1 MSALGTQILV
11 ERTDVVSPINNI
23 SCKANITILIK
34 YKVMNEQTNQP
45 DIEFENEELEETEE
59 SPVADLQKIV
69 SYNVANTIEVLKL
82 KIENDEINLKPEF
95 QRDFVWDIT
104 RASLFI
110 DSLIIGLPIPSI
122 FLGKSKEDENF
133 MVIDGQQRLK
143 SAYYYMTGDFISN
156 GETSIFSLKGL
167 INRDWNG
174 QTYAELDDKF
184 KKRIRNAVI
193 NTTIIEDINSR
204 PQVVHD
210 LFHRLNT
217 GGMPLTDQEIRNCVY
232 SGEFNK
238 QIIELNKNAN
248 WRILLGNTLP
258 DKRLRDAELILRYIA
273 LFHNVLVYKPSMK
286 IFLSTFQDENKKNS
300 NFLAANKALFE
311 KTVAVIVDNIGQDAF
326 RTTRSVNKSMSDAL
340 MVAIAQILSSGKELT
355 DIQANYKKLISD
367 ESFKRYTQ
375 SGTSTE
381 TNVKSRIDLARNYL
395 LGLK

>member
-1 MSALGTQILV
+1 MSDQ
-11 ERTDVVSPINNI
+11 P
-23 SCKANITILIK
+23 
-34 YKVMNEQTNQP
+34 NQP
-45 DIEFENEELEETEE
+45 EIEFENEELEEIEE

-122 FLGKSKEDENF
+122 FLGKNKEDENF

-143 SAYYYMTGDFISN
+143 SAYYYMNGDFISN

-286 IFLSTFQDENKKNS
+286 IFLSTFQDENKNNS
-300 NFLAANKALFE
+300 NFLEANKTLFE
-311 KTVAVIVDNIGQDAF
+311 KTVAVIVENIGQDAF

-340 MVAIAQILSSGKELT
+340 MVAIAQILNSGKELT
-355 DIQANYKKLISD
+355 DIQANYKKLIID